1 MYCKLFASL
10 YQGTLRG
17 RSNEILVFTNLLA
30 HAGRDGT
37 VDKHFRAIAEETG
50 LTIDEVREAVAVLE
64 APDPESR
71 SPDENGARIIRMDE
85 HRIWGWRIVNYG
97 KYRAIRSEEDRAEQ
111 NRLAQER
118 WRNKNKQSK
127 PASAE
132 SKRDKPKER
141 EEGEGEAEGEA
152 VPPKERTASAPSGFA
167 VPPCFEKVDGFAAA
181 LAGWIEHR
189 KKLRKPPTG
198 RAIQL
203 IINKLSEHPEKAV
216 RALDTCVVN
225 GWQSFE
231 WSYLDNQNAKRTN
244 SNQRGDSPRNIGH
257 NANADYSKRTE
268 KTAAGSYP
276 GLKETLDQVFRG
288 VSPEEQPKPSE
299 GAG

>member
-50 LTIDEVREAVAVLE
+50 LTIDEVREAVTVLE
-64 APDPESR
+64 APDAESR

-85 HRIWGWRIVNYG
+85 HRVWGWRIVNYG

-127 PASAE
+127 PPSAE

-141 EEGEGEAEGEA
+141 EEGEVKGE
-152 VPPKERTASAPSGFA
+152 GFQ
-167 VPPCFEKVDGFAAA
+167 
-181 LAGWIEHR
+181 
-189 KKLRKPPTG
+189 PPTHS
-198 RAIQL
+198 
-203 IINKLSEHPEKAV
+203 KTEETFDDFWKA
-216 RALDTCVVN
+216 
-225 GWQSFE
+225 
-231 WSYLDNQNAKRTN
+231 YPKRV
-244 SNQRGDSPRNIGH
+244 GK
-257 NANADYSKRTE
+257 ANAEAAWKKHGCSKILPQIL
-268 KTAAGSYP
+268 TAIRACKISADWTKEGGQFIPHPTTWLNRRGWEDELLPHGAGSLRENIKANIIY
-276 GLKETLDQVFRG
+276 D
-288 VSPEEQPKPSE
+288 SDN
-299 GAG
+299 